1 MKKVLVETA
10 LVALIGITLAFVA
23 NGISSRGLKLSS
35 DYFHGATR
43 SSKPAR
49 PMTSAGTNATNIA
62 SHNLSPAEA
71 AIARPREKGLHVADD
86 EKVLSLFHDPRY
98 EQGLLMF
105 IDARKDEEYR
115 QGHIPGAYQ
124 LDPMY
129 PEKYLG
135 AVLPACAL
143 AQQIVI
149 YCHGG
154 DCELSEFAAEILRG
168 SAGIP
173 NDKLF
178 IYANGISAWQARGL
192 PVERGDR
199 KSGQIS
205 GASK

>member
-1 MKKVLVETA
+1 VKKVLVETA
-10 LVALIGITLAFVA
+10 LVAIVGVTLAFAA
-23 NGISSRGLKLSS
+23 NAISSRGLKLGN

-43 SSKPAR
+43 PPKPGSAVAQ
-49 PMTSAGTNATNIA
+49 AGTSATNIA
-62 SHNLSPAEA
+62 AHSLTSAEA
-71 AIARPREKGLHVADD
+71 ALARLREKGLQVADD
-86 EKVLSLFHDPRY
+86 EKILSLFHDPRY
-98 EQGLLMF
+98 EQGLVIF

-115 QGHIPGAYQ
+115 QEHIPGAYQ
-124 LDPMY
+124 LDSMY

-135 AVLPACAL
+135 AVMPACTM

-154 DCELSEFAAEILRG
+154 DCELSEFAAEILR

-178 IYANGISAWQARGL
+178 IYANGIPAWQSRGL
-192 PVERGDR
+192 PVEKGDR

-205 GASK
+205 SASK